1 MPHGANSVIMK
12 RYCIYIIM
20 AVTALCV
27 SEAVTAAQ
35 NEQEADSLF
44 ALPYNVTKTKGQ
56 VTGNLY
62 QITGTELSRRVHGDL
77 RGRMTGMIPGLEVI
91 EKGL

>member
-62 QITGTELSRRVHGDL
+62 QIAGKNKPETLKKSTWRLEGTYDRYDSRA
-77 RGRMTGMIPGLEVI
+77 
-91 EKGL
+91 